1 MTILIEFDS
10 TQIYNNFECGGS
22 LEIEFKNGTFWQN
35 KTDQYP
41 PCKSFYDASQRISQ
55 YNNYLK
61 KYRNVKTIVLLN
73 YDWKNVLLKPSAGF
87 YIQNNCFFQIKLL
100 NDTNSNSNTIS
111 IDGQNLNY
119 ILPFIT
125 LDYNVNNELYCDDDN
140 EQPQQPQQQEQ
151 QEQKIIPVRFKLEN
165 FKLINFD
172 NEFILVQKFYKEFK
186 FKNKYQ
192 FVSFQLNSIITSKS
206 SFLFENSLYDND
218 FQIQYLINDCH
229 FSNRSTENG
238 FIILGHDPFI
248 ISNSTFNNIKSGFPI
263 INIFNLSITNCS
275 FNNIINSNNKSIIE
289 ISNFGSF
296 NNIKFN
302 NFTST
307 ILLLQSLDS
316 ISFNESS
323 LKLSNIQI
331 NNNNN
336 NNYNNNNNNNLF
348 NVNLKND
355 NNYFNSF
362 IELNQIFINN
372 SLNNFNLI
380 LNVSKSFINVD
391 IDSLNTFLLNS
402 KLLFNGT
409 NNIILL
415 NNKNYSSIKEQ
426 LEFINNLNN
435 CTDCI
440 FSINGHNISTTIIK
454 KDYSEFKLDSDS
466 YIEKKGFNK
475 IFLIPII
482 LGSVLI
488 ITITI
493 ILLFKFKIINKKKN
507 NQDNNN
513 DINEENL
520 DVVGEI
526 VMDISSNL
534 VYENYQC
541 GGDLYIDDFTFNVY
555 QNLTLP
561 PCKSFGDIGKRLD
574 NFQMKNTYINMSLIV
589 LVYNYDSSI
598 IIYNNTTIGRIYS
611 FCNVEIINLDSK
623 NNKTNIITIDGSNS
637 DGDSFISFQVSLYS
651 TTCENNFIGLKLNNL
666 KFINWKYNIIE
677 FSSSVSNWKYDQAEN
692 SQLLFNNVTIVN
704 SNSFLNCFGNFN
716 TTIVID
722 NCNFSNIYSS
732 RYGFILISDGIIT
745 FNNCVFQNGNLN
757 KSYLIDY
764 GGDNIILNNCKFL
777 NITISNNPL
786 LFFSATKTFFKN
798 VIIEKC
804 NLNPYF
810 LILKT
815 TRKMKKFEFN
825 QNFQDL
831 KFNENYI
838 KSSSNHDNCLI
849 KYKQFDQ
856 TITNETL
863 GNINIIFNNLQFTNS
878 NEIEIGNSLISIP
891 FNFSNDIKFLN
902 SKINSNQL
910 NNLIKTNFSKIEIN
924 NTILSIG
931 DFNYKNSKYII
942 GLNNT
947 ILLNYNNILNRED
960 LVRNIK
966 NGCNNCTI
974 IINDIVNSKN
984 QQIKNE
990 NDGFKKVYIIPIV
1003 LVPLI
1008 VLIIILVLIIFRNNL
1023 KNRLFKNREQEA
1035 TTEIIGSNI
1044 SQRPTHINNSEN
1056 EAFIDN

>member
-10 TQIYNNFECGGS
+10 IQIYNNFECGGS
-22 LEIEFKNGTFWQN
+22 LEIEFKNGTFLQN

-55 YNNYLK
+55 YNSYLK

-73 YDWKNVLLKPSAGF
+73 YDWKNVLLKPSVGF

-100 NDTNSNSNTIS
+100 NDTNSNTIS

-119 ILPFIT
+119 ILAFIT
-125 LDYNVNNELYCDDDN
+125 IDFNVNNELYCDDGD
-140 EQPQQPQQQEQ
+140 QQPPPQQEQ
-151 QEQKIIPVRFKLEN
+151 IIIPVRFKLEN

-172 NEFILVQKFYKEFK
+172 SEFILVQKIYKEFK

-206 SFLFENSLYDND
+206 SFLYESTLYDND
-218 FQIQYLINDCH
+218 FQIQYFINDCH
-229 FSNRSTENG
+229 FSNRSTEKG

-248 ISNSTFNNIKSGFPI
+248 INNSTFNNIKSGLPI

-275 FNNIINSNNKSIIE
+275 FNNITIIGNNKSIIE
-289 ISNFGSF
+289 VANFGSF

-302 NFTST
+302 NFTSPT
-307 ILLLQSLDS
+307 LLLQSLDS
-316 ISFNESS
+316 ITFNGSS

-336 NNYNNNNNNNLF
+336 NNNLF
-348 NVNLKND
+348 NINFKND
-355 NNYFNSF
+355 NNYFNSL
-362 IELNQIFINN
+362 IELNQIFINS
-372 SLNNFNLI
+372 SLNNLDLI
-380 LNVSKSFINVD
+380 LNTSKSFINVD
-391 IDSLNTFLLNS
+391 NDSLNNFLLNS
-402 KLLFNGT
+402 NLLFNGT

-415 NNKNYSSIKEQ
+415 NNKNYATIKEQ

-435 CTDCI
+435 CTNCL
-440 FSINGHNISTTIIK
+440 FSINGHNISTNIIK
-454 KDYSEFKLDSDS
+454 KDSSEFKLDSDS
-466 YIEKKGFNK
+466 YKENKGFNK

-482 LGSVLI
+482 LGSVSI
-488 ITITI
+488 IAITL
-493 ILLFKFKIINKKKN
+493 ILLFKFKIIKKRKS

-526 VMDISSNL
+526 VMDFSSNL

-561 PCKSFGDIGKRLD
+561 PCKSFSDIGKRLE
-574 NFQMKNTYINMSLIV
+574 NFQIKNTYINMSLLV
-589 LVYNYDSSI
+589 LVYNYDSNMI
-598 IIYNNTTIGRIYS
+598 IENNTTIGRIYS
-611 FCNVEIINLDSK
+611 FCNVEIINIDPK
-623 NNKTNIITIDGSNS
+623 NNETVIITIDGSNS
-637 DGDSFISFQVSLYS
+637 GGYSFINFQNSLYS
-651 TTCENNFIGLKLNNL
+651 TSCENNLIGLKLNNL
-666 KFINWKYNIIE
+666 KFINWNNEIIE
-677 FSSSVSNWKYDQAEN
+677 FYSFLSNWNYVQGEN
-692 SQLLFNNVTIVN
+692 SQLLFNNITIVN
-704 SNSFLNCFGNFN
+704 SNSFLNCFGTFN
-716 TTIVID
+716 TTVVID
-722 NCNFSNIYSS
+722 NCHFSNIYSS
-732 RYGFILISDGIIT
+732 RLGFVLVPDGIIT
-745 FNNCVFQNGNLN
+745 FNNCIFQNGDLN

-764 GGDNIILNNCKFL
+764 GGGNIILNNCKFL
-777 NITISNNPL
+777 NITMSNNPL
-786 LFFSATKTFFKN
+786 LFLSATKTLFKN
-798 VIIEKC
+798 VIVEKC
-804 NLNPYF
+804 NLDPYF

-815 TRKMKKFEFN
+815 TRKMEQFKFN

-831 KFNENYI
+831 IFNENYI
-838 KSSSNHDNCLI
+838 KSSSNEATSLI

-856 TITNETL
+856 TITNETF
-863 GNINIIFNNLQFTNS
+863 GNINIVFNNLQFTNS
-878 NEIEIGNSLISIP
+878 NKIEIDNGLLTIS
-891 FNFSNDIKFLN
+891 FNFSNDIKFIN
-902 SKINSNQL
+902 SKIISNQL
-910 NNLIKTNFSKIEIN
+910 NNLINTNFSKIEIN

-931 DFNYKNSKYII
+931 DLNYKNSKYII

-947 ILLNYNNILNRED
+947 ILLNYDNIFNKED

-974 IINDIVNSKN
+974 VLTDIMNSKN
-984 QQIKNE
+984 QQLTKE
-990 NDGFKKVYIIPIV
+990 NDGFKKLNIIPIV
-1003 LVPLI
+1003 LVPSI

-1023 KNRLFKNREQEA
+1023 KKRLFNKREQEA